1 MNRKQTVSQIKKT
14 IRAGRASA
22 RVDWTTRHA
31 LFVMALQ
38 ALFVG
43 DEELMKLTLRDVING
58 HLGFEPLAMTTG
70 IPSKS
75 IHRMLSKKGNPTSKN
90 LFHIIRTVAKA
101 EGFQID
107 VSVKARIQKEGGENK

>member
-1 MNRKQTVSQIKKT
+1 MNRKPTISQIKKT

-22 RVDWTTRHA
+22 RVDWSTRHA
-31 LFVMALQ
+31 LFVMALE

-43 DEELMKLTLRDVING
+43 DEALMKLSLRDVING

-90 LFHIIRTVAKA
+90 LFHIIRAVAKA

-107 VSVKARIQKEGGENK
+107 FSVKIRIQKEGGEKK